1 MHLNYR
7 SFSNQSLL
15 LFFSLLFLN
24 TAIGLSQGKEIE
36 KEKEKD
42 TSNIAPMIYFGW
54 AQRTTPKSLEPYYK
68 ELKTAEYGVQ
78 RFSIID
84 QLLDFHIRKTNTDSV
99 VHYANLYLKEV
110 NNWSQTP
117 KIKERFSSKANYYLG
132 KGNIMNGL
140 YDNAVKWFL
149 QGLQEAEETN
159 YTEFKYK
166 HKLGLAQSYIS
177 QGNIDKAIG
186 LLEKSLS
193 EFTPEFPS
201 LKTQN
206 YILLGKAYRFN
217 NDYIQAQN
225 YYDKASKVSNTLD
238 DEETLLTIRLEIAKL
253 KEAQNDF
260 KGAFPEYETTRNE
273 AKEKGFDAIY
283 FEGSLLIARL
293 FYKQGFYDIA
303 VLGLSTAYI
312 NAIDSDNLQF
322 QRESLIIQ
330 SRCFQEQ
337 NDYENAYASMTQLF
351 RVIGE
356 INERQQK
363 AIIKELEVQY
373 ETLEKEKEINTLEED
388 KLLKEAELSRQK
400 TIKNAFLIGFLVILI
415 PIIALLF
422 VYYQKLQ
429 TQSELSK
436 KQEEINTQK
445 VKSLIQEQE
454 LNLIKAAVEGQ
465 DEERKRIAQELHDSI
480 GGNLAGIKLQLS
492 SLAKDSDAL
501 KTINT
506 QIDETYQ
513 LVRDISHTLI
523 PKKFKQNAF
532 TDLVQEFANSISRTN
547 TIQVAFHP
555 HPKENINKID
565 EKIQVELF
573 KILQELMTNTQK
585 HAKAKNVDIHLNLIG
600 DELSL
605 LFEDNGKGFNTLEK
619 ETGIGLKNITSRIKK
634 LKGTLHIDSSE
645 NRGTVIAIEI
655 PDLKKTVHEL

>member
-1 MHLNYR
+1 MHLQN
-7 SFSNQSLL
+7 FSYTQKTYL
-15 LFFSLLFLN
+15 LFIYVYFLFS
-24 TAIGLSQGKEIE
+24 AIGLSQGKE
-36 KEKEKD
+36 KD
-42 TSNIAPMIYFGW
+42 SSNTAPMVYFGW
-54 AQRTTPKSLEPYYK
+54 SQRTTPKSLEPYYK

-84 QLLDFHIRKTNTDSV
+84 QLLEYHIRKTNTDSV

-110 NNWSQTP
+110 NNWSQTE
-117 KIKERFSSKANYYLG
+117 KIKKRYSSKANYYLG
-132 KGNIMNGL
+132 KGNLMNGL
-140 YDNAVKWFL
+140 YDNAIKWFL
-149 QGLQEAEETN
+149 EGLKEAEETN
-159 YTEFKYK
+159 FTEFKYK
-166 HKLGLAQSYIS
+166 HKLGLSKSYIS
-177 QGNIDKAIG
+177 QGNTDKAIG
-186 LLEKSLS
+186 ILEKSLS
-193 EFTPEFPS
+193 EFAPEHPS

-217 NDYIQAQN
+217 ENYEQAN
-225 YYDKASKVSNTLD
+225 VYCNEAVKLSKSLD
-238 DEETLLTIRLEIAKL
+238 DEEVLLTIRLEIAKL
-253 KEAQNDF
+253 KEAQGDF
-260 KGAFPEYETTRNE
+260 DGAFPEYEKTRNE

-283 FEGSLLIARL
+283 FEGSLLVARL
-293 FYKQGFYDIA
+293 YYKQGFYDIA
-303 VLGLSTAYI
+303 VLGLTTAYI

-322 QRESLIIQ
+322 QRESLILQ
-330 SRCFQEQ
+330 SRSFQQ
-337 NDYENAYASMTQLF
+337 QGDFENAYASMTQLF
-351 RVIGE
+351 RVINE
-356 INERQQK
+356 INTKQQQ

-373 ETLEKEKEINTLEED
+373 ETLEKEKEINSLEED
-388 KLLKEAELSRQK
+388 KLLKEAQLSRQK
-400 TIKNAFLIGFLVILI
+400 TIKNAFLIGFLIILI

-454 LNLIKAAVEGQ
+454 LNLIKASIEGQ

-492 SLAKDSDAL
+492 SLAKGSEAL
-501 KTINT
+501 KTINN

-523 PKKFKQNAF
+523 PKKFQQNAF
-532 TDLVQEFANSISRTN
+532 TDLVQQFANSISKTN
-547 TIQVAFHP
+547 AVQVAFYP
-555 HPKENINKID
+555 HPKETINNID

-573 KILQELMTNTQK
+573 KILQELMTNTLK

-605 LFEDNGKGFNTLEK
+605 LFEDNGIGFNTLEK
-619 ETGIGLKNITSRIKK
+619 ETGIGLKNITSRIQK

>member
-1 MHLNYR
+1 MHLQN
-7 SFSNQSLL
+7 FSYTQKTYL
-15 LFFSLLFLN
+15 LFIYVYFLFS
-24 TAIGLSQGKEIE
+24 AIGLSQGKE
-36 KEKEKD
+36 KD
-42 TSNIAPMIYFGW
+42 SSNTAPMVYFGW
-54 AQRTTPKSLEPYYK
+54 SQRTTPKSLEPYYK

-84 QLLDFHIRKTNTDSV
+84 QLLEYHIRKTNTDSV

-110 NNWSQTP
+110 NNWSQTE
-117 KIKERFSSKANYYLG
+117 KIKKRYSSKANYYLG
-132 KGNIMNGL
+132 KGNLMNGL
-140 YDNAVKWFL
+140 YDNAIKWFL
-149 QGLQEAEETN
+149 EGLKEAEETN
-159 YTEFKYK
+159 FTEFKYK
-166 HKLGLAQSYIS
+166 HKLGLSKSYIS
-177 QGNIDKAIG
+177 QGNTDKAIG
-186 LLEKSLS
+186 ILEKSLS
-193 EFTPEFPS
+193 EFAPEHPS

-217 NDYIQAQN
+217 ENYEQAN
-225 YYDKASKVSNTLD
+225 MYYNEAVKLSKSLD
-238 DEETLLTIRLEIAKL
+238 DEEVLLTIRLEIAKL
-253 KEAQNDF
+253 KEAQGDF
-260 KGAFPEYETTRNE
+260 DGAFPEYEKTRNE

-283 FEGSLLIARL
+283 FEGSLLVARL
-293 FYKQGFYDIA
+293 YYKQGFYDIA

-322 QRESLIIQ
+322 QRESLILQ
-330 SRCFQEQ
+330 SRSFQQ
-337 NDYENAYASMTQLF
+337 QGDFENAYASMTQLF
-351 RVIGE
+351 RVINE
-356 INERQQK
+356 INTKQQQ

-373 ETLEKEKEINTLEED
+373 ETLEKEKEINSLEED
-388 KLLKEAELSRQK
+388 KLLKEAQLSRQK
-400 TIKNAFLIGFLVILI
+400 TIKNAFLIGFLIILI

-454 LNLIKAAVEGQ
+454 LNLIKASIEGQ

-492 SLAKDSDAL
+492 SLAKGSEAL
-501 KTINT
+501 KTINN

-523 PKKFKQNAF
+523 PKKFQQNAF
-532 TDLVQEFANSISRTN
+532 TDLVQQFANSISKTN
-547 TIQVAFHP
+547 AVQVAFYP
-555 HPKENINKID
+555 HPKETINNID

-573 KILQELMTNTQK
+573 KILQELMTNTLK

-605 LFEDNGKGFNTLEK
+605 LFEDNGIGFNTLEK
-619 ETGIGLKNITSRIKK
+619 ETGIGLKNITSRIQK

>member
-1 MHLNYR
+1 MHKFQNRLFQL
-7 SFSNQSLL
+7 FSVLIFCIL
-15 LFFSLLFLN
+15 C
-24 TAIGLSQGKEIE
+24 AGLSPISAQQT
-36 KEKEKD
+36 EKD
-42 TSNIAPMIYFGW
+42 SLNLQPKIYFGW
-54 AQRTTPKSLEPYYK
+54 SKRLNSKSLDPFFK
-68 ELKTAEYGVQ
+68 ELKTAAYGAQ
-78 RFSIID
+78 RFSILD
-84 QLLDFHIRKTNTDSV
+84 QLIDYHIKKSNTDSV
-99 VHYANLYLKEV
+99 VQYANLYLKEV
-110 NNWSQTP
+110 NNWSQTS
-117 KIKERFSSKANYYLG
+117 KIKKRYASKAHYYLG
-132 KGNIMNGL
+132 TGNVLNGL
-140 YDNAVKWFL
+140 YDNAVKWYL
-149 QGLQEAEETN
+149 QGLQEAEETK
-159 YTEFKYK
+159 YTELEYNN
-166 HKLGLAQSYIS
+166 KLGLAKSYIY
-177 QGNIDKAIG
+177 QGNTDKAIR
-186 LLEKSLS
+186 LLEESLS
-193 EFTPEFPS
+193 EFAPEYPS

-217 NDYIQAQN
+217 QN
-225 YYDKASKVSNTLD
+225 YDNAEHYYNEATKISKTLD
-238 DEETLLTIRLEIAKL
+238 DEEMQLTIRLEMAKL
-253 KEAQNDF
+253 KEANNDF
-260 KGAFPEYETTRNE
+260 EAAFSEYEITRNE
-273 AKEKGFDAIY
+273 AKAKEFDAIY
-283 FEGSLLIARL
+283 FEGSLLLARL
-293 FYKQGFYDIA
+293 YYKQGYYDIA

-312 NAIDSDNLQF
+312 NALDSDNLQF
-322 QRESLIIQ
+322 QRESLILQ
-330 SRCFQEQ
+330 SRCFQQKKEF
-337 NDYENAYASMTQLF
+337 ENAYAAMTQLF

-356 INERQQK
+356 INTKQQQ

-373 ETLEKEKEINTLEED
+373 ETLEKEKEINSLEED
-388 KLLKEAELSRQK
+388 KLLKEAELDRQK
-400 TIKNAFLIGFLVILI
+400 TIKNAFLIGFLIILI

-422 VYYQKLQ
+422 VYYQKIQ

-454 LNLIKAAVEGQ
+454 LNLIKAAIEGQ

-501 KTINT
+501 KTINN

-532 TDLVQEFANSISRTN
+532 TDLVQEFAKSISNTS

-555 HPKENINKID
+555 HPKKNINKID

-573 KILQELMTNTQK
+573 KILQELMTNTLK
-585 HAKAKNVDIHLNLIG
+585 HAHAKNVDIHLNLIG

-619 ETGIGLKNITSRIKK
+619 ETGIGLKNITSRIQK
-634 LKGTLHIDSSE
+634 LKGTLHIDSSK

>member
-1 MHLNYR
+1 MHLQN
-7 SFSNQSLL
+7 FSYTQKTYL
-15 LFFSLLFLN
+15 LFIYVYFLFS
-24 TAIGLSQGKEIE
+24 AIGLSQGKE
-36 KEKEKD
+36 KD
-42 TSNIAPMIYFGW
+42 SSNIAPMVYFGW
-54 AQRTTPKSLEPYYK
+54 SQRTTPKSLEPYYK

-84 QLLDFHIRKTNTDSV
+84 QLLEYHIRKTNTDSV

-110 NNWSQTP
+110 NNWSQTE
-117 KIKERFSSKANYYLG
+117 KIKKRYSSKANYYLG
-132 KGNIMNGL
+132 KGNLMNGL
-140 YDNAVKWFL
+140 YDNAIKWFL
-149 QGLQEAEETN
+149 EGLKEAEETKF
-159 YTEFKYK
+159 TEFKYK
-166 HKLGLAQSYIS
+166 HKLGLSKSYIS
-177 QGNIDKAIG
+177 QGNTDKAIDI
-186 LLEKSLS
+186 LEKSLS
-193 EFTPEFPS
+193 EFAPEHPS

-217 NDYIQAQN
+217 ENYEQAN
-225 YYDKASKVSNTLD
+225 MYYNEAVKLSKSLD
-238 DEETLLTIRLEIAKL
+238 DEEVLLTIRLEIAKL
-253 KEAQNDF
+253 KEAQGDF
-260 KGAFPEYETTRNE
+260 DGAFPEYEKTRNE

-283 FEGSLLIARL
+283 FEGSLLVARL
-293 FYKQGFYDIA
+293 YYKQGFYDIA

-322 QRESLIIQ
+322 QRESLILQ
-330 SRCFQEQ
+330 SRSFQQ
-337 NDYENAYASMTQLF
+337 QGDFENAYASMTQLF
-351 RVIGE
+351 RVINE
-356 INERQQK
+356 INTKQQQ

-373 ETLEKEKEINTLEED
+373 ETLEKEKEINSLEED
-388 KLLKEAELSRQK
+388 KLLKEAQLSRQK
-400 TIKNAFLIGFLVILI
+400 TIKNAFLIGFLIILI

-454 LNLIKAAVEGQ
+454 LNLIKASIEGQ

-492 SLAKDSDAL
+492 SLAKGSEAL
-501 KTINT
+501 KTINN

-523 PKKFKQNAF
+523 PKKFQQNAF
-532 TDLVQEFANSISRTN
+532 TDLVQQFANSISKTN
-547 TIQVAFHP
+547 AVQVAFYP
-555 HPKENINKID
+555 HPKETINKID

-573 KILQELMTNTQK
+573 KILQELMTNTLK

-605 LFEDNGKGFNTLEK
+605 LFEDNGIGFNTLEK
-619 ETGIGLKNITSRIKK
+619 ETGIGLKNITSRIQK

>member
-1 MHLNYR
+1 MHLQN
-7 SFSNQSLL
+7 FSYTQKTYL
-15 LFFSLLFLN
+15 LFIYVYFLFS
-24 TAIGLSQGKEIE
+24 AIGLSQGKE
-36 KEKEKD
+36 KD
-42 TSNIAPMIYFGW
+42 SSNIAPMVYFGW
-54 AQRTTPKSLEPYYK
+54 SQRTTPKSLEPYYK

-84 QLLDFHIRKTNTDSV
+84 QLLEYHIRKTNTDSV

-110 NNWSQTP
+110 NNWSQTE
-117 KIKERFSSKANYYLG
+117 KIKKRYSSKANYYLG
-132 KGNIMNGL
+132 KGNLMNGL
-140 YDNAVKWFL
+140 YDNAIKWFL
-149 QGLQEAEETN
+149 EGLKEAEETN
-159 YTEFKYK
+159 FTEFKYK
-166 HKLGLAQSYIS
+166 HKLGLSKSYIS
-177 QGNIDKAIG
+177 QGNTDKAIG
-186 LLEKSLS
+186 ILEKSLS
-193 EFTPEFPS
+193 EFAPEHPS

-217 NDYIQAQN
+217 ENYEQAN
-225 YYDKASKVSNTLD
+225 VYYNEAVKLSKSLD
-238 DEETLLTIRLEIAKL
+238 DEEVLLTIRLEIAKL
-253 KEAQNDF
+253 KEAQGDF
-260 KGAFPEYETTRNE
+260 DGAFPEYEKTRNE

-283 FEGSLLIARL
+283 FEGSLLVARL
-293 FYKQGFYDIA
+293 YYKQGFYDIA

-322 QRESLIIQ
+322 QRESLILQ
-330 SRCFQEQ
+330 SRSFQQ
-337 NDYENAYASMTQLF
+337 QGDFENAYASMTQLF
-351 RVIGE
+351 RVINE
-356 INERQQK
+356 INTKQQQ

-373 ETLEKEKEINTLEED
+373 ETLEKEKEINSLEED
-388 KLLKEAELSRQK
+388 KLLKEAQLSRQK
-400 TIKNAFLIGFLVILI
+400 TIKNAFLIGFLIILI

-454 LNLIKAAVEGQ
+454 LNLIKASIEGQ

-492 SLAKDSDAL
+492 SLAKGSEAL
-501 KTINT
+501 KTINN

-523 PKKFKQNAF
+523 PKKFQQNAF
-532 TDLVQEFANSISRTN
+532 TDLVQQFANSISKTN
-547 TIQVAFHP
+547 AVQVAFYP
-555 HPKENINKID
+555 HPKETINNID

-573 KILQELMTNTQK
+573 KILQELMTNTLK

-605 LFEDNGKGFNTLEK
+605 LFEDNGIGFNTLEK
-619 ETGIGLKNITSRIKK
+619 ETGIGLKNITSRIQK

>member
-1 MHLNYR
+1 MHLQN
-7 SFSNQSLL
+7 FSYTQKTYL
-15 LFFSLLFLN
+15 LFIHVFFLFS
-24 TAIGLSQGKEIE
+24 AIGLSQGKE
-36 KEKEKD
+36 KD
-42 TSNIAPMIYFGW
+42 SSNVAPMVYFGW

-84 QLLDFHIRKTNTDSV
+84 QLLEYHIRKTNTDSV

-110 NNWSQTP
+110 NNWSQAE
-117 KIKERFSSKANYYLG
+117 KIKKRYASKANYYLG
-132 KGNIMNGL
+132 KGNLMNGL
-140 YDNAVKWFL
+140 YDNAIKWFL
-149 QGLQEAEETN
+149 EGLKEAEETN
-159 YTEFKYK
+159 FTEFKYK
-166 HKLGLAQSYIS
+166 HKLGLSKSYIS
-177 QGNIDKAIG
+177 QGNTDKAIG
-186 LLEKSLS
+186 ILEKSLS
-193 EFTPEFPS
+193 EFAPEHPS

-217 NDYIQAQN
+217 ENYEQAN
-225 YYDKASKVSNTLD
+225 VYYNEAVKLSKSLD
-238 DEETLLTIRLEIAKL
+238 DEEVLLTIRLEIAKL
-253 KEAQNDF
+253 KEAQGDF
-260 KGAFPEYETTRNE
+260 DGAFPEYEKTRNE

-312 NAIDSDNLQF
+312 NAIDSENLQF
-322 QRESLIIQ
+322 QRESLILQ
-330 SRCFQEQ
+330 SRSFQQ
-337 NDYENAYASMTQLF
+337 QGDFENAYASMTQLF
-351 RVIGE
+351 RVINE
-356 INERQQK
+356 INTKQQQ

-373 ETLEKEKEINTLEED
+373 ETLEKEKEINSLEED
-388 KLLKEAELSRQK
+388 KLLKEAQLSRQK
-400 TIKNAFLIGFLVILI
+400 TIKNAFLIGFLIILI

-454 LNLIKAAVEGQ
+454 LNLIKASIEGQ

-492 SLAKDSDAL
+492 SLAKGSEAL
-501 KTINT
+501 KTINN

-523 PKKFKQNAF
+523 PKKFQQNAF
-532 TDLVQEFANSISRTN
+532 TDLVQQFANSISKTN
-547 TIQVAFHP
+547 AVQVAFYP
-555 HPKENINKID
+555 HPKETINKID

-573 KILQELMTNTQK
+573 KILQELMTNTLK

-605 LFEDNGKGFNTLEK
+605 LFEDNGIGFNTLEK
-619 ETGIGLKNITSRIKK
+619 ETGIGLKNITSRIQK

>member
-1 MHLNYR
+1 MYLQN
-7 SFSNQSLL
+7 FSYTQKTYL
-15 LFFSLLFLN
+15 LFIYVYFLFS
-24 TAIGLSQGKEIE
+24 AIGLSQGKE
-36 KEKEKD
+36 KD
-42 TSNIAPMIYFGW
+42 SSNIAPMVYFGW
-54 AQRTTPKSLEPYYK
+54 SQRTTPKSLEPYYK

-84 QLLDFHIRKTNTDSV
+84 QLLEYHIRKTNTDSV

-110 NNWSQTP
+110 NNWSQTE
-117 KIKERFSSKANYYLG
+117 KIKKRYSSKANYYLG
-132 KGNIMNGL
+132 KGNLMNGL
-140 YDNAVKWFL
+140 YDNAIKWFL
-149 QGLQEAEETN
+149 EGLKEAEETN
-159 YTEFKYK
+159 FTEFKYK
-166 HKLGLAQSYIS
+166 HKLGLSKSYIS
-177 QGNIDKAIG
+177 QGNTDKAIG
-186 LLEKSLS
+186 ILEKSLS
-193 EFTPEFPS
+193 EFAPEHPS

-217 NDYIQAQN
+217 ENYEQAN
-225 YYDKASKVSNTLD
+225 MYYNEAVKLSKSLD
-238 DEETLLTIRLEIAKL
+238 DEEVLLTIRLEIAKL
-253 KEAQNDF
+253 KEAQGDF
-260 KGAFPEYETTRNE
+260 DGAFPEYEKTRNE

-283 FEGSLLIARL
+283 FEGSLLVARL
-293 FYKQGFYDIA
+293 YYKQGFYDIA

-322 QRESLIIQ
+322 QRESLILQ
-330 SRCFQEQ
+330 SRSFQQ
-337 NDYENAYASMTQLF
+337 QGDFENAYASMTQLF
-351 RVIGE
+351 RVINE
-356 INERQQK
+356 INTKQQQ

-373 ETLEKEKEINTLEED
+373 ETLEKEKEINSLEED
-388 KLLKEAELSRQK
+388 KLLKEAQLSRQK
-400 TIKNAFLIGFLVILI
+400 TIKNAFLIGFLIILI

-454 LNLIKAAVEGQ
+454 LNLIKASIEGQ

-492 SLAKDSDAL
+492 SLAKGSEAL
-501 KTINT
+501 KTINN

-523 PKKFKQNAF
+523 PKKFQQNAF
-532 TDLVQEFANSISRTN
+532 TDLVQQFANSISKTN
-547 TIQVAFHP
+547 AVQVAFYP
-555 HPKENINKID
+555 HPKETINNID

-573 KILQELMTNTQK
+573 KILQELMTNTLK

-605 LFEDNGKGFNTLEK
+605 LFEDNGIGFNTLEK
-619 ETGIGLKNITSRIKK
+619 ETGIGLKNITSRIQK

>member
-1 MHLNYR
+1 MHLQN
-7 SFSNQSLL
+7 FSYTQKTYL
-15 LFFSLLFLN
+15 LFIYVYFLFS
-24 TAIGLSQGKEIE
+24 AIGLSQGKE
-36 KEKEKD
+36 KD
-42 TSNIAPMIYFGW
+42 SSNIAPMVYFGW
-54 AQRTTPKSLEPYYK
+54 SQRTTPKSLEPYYK

-84 QLLDFHIRKTNTDSV
+84 QLLEYHIRKTNTDSV

-110 NNWSQTP
+110 NNWSQTE
-117 KIKERFSSKANYYLG
+117 KIKKRYSSKANYYLG
-132 KGNIMNGL
+132 KGNLMNGL
-140 YDNAVKWFL
+140 YDNAIKWFL
-149 QGLQEAEETN
+149 EGLKEAEETN
-159 YTEFKYK
+159 FTEFKYK
-166 HKLGLAQSYIS
+166 HKLGLSKSYIS
-177 QGNIDKAIG
+177 QGNTDKAIDI
-186 LLEKSLS
+186 LEKSLS
-193 EFTPEFPS
+193 EFAPEHPS

-217 NDYIQAQN
+217 ENYEQAN
-225 YYDKASKVSNTLD
+225 MYYNEAVKLSKSLD
-238 DEETLLTIRLEIAKL
+238 DEEVLLTIRLEIAKL
-253 KEAQNDF
+253 KEAQGDF
-260 KGAFPEYETTRNE
+260 DGAFPEYEKTRNE

-283 FEGSLLIARL
+283 FEGSLLVARL
-293 FYKQGFYDIA
+293 YYKQGFYDIA

-322 QRESLIIQ
+322 QRESLILQ
-330 SRCFQEQ
+330 SRSFQQ
-337 NDYENAYASMTQLF
+337 QGDFENAYASMTQLF
-351 RVIGE
+351 RVINE
-356 INERQQK
+356 INTKQQQ

-373 ETLEKEKEINTLEED
+373 ETLEKEKEINSLEED
-388 KLLKEAELSRQK
+388 KLLKEAQLSRQK
-400 TIKNAFLIGFLVILI
+400 TIKNAFLIGFLIILI

-454 LNLIKAAVEGQ
+454 LNLIKASIEGQ

-492 SLAKDSDAL
+492 SLAKGSEAL
-501 KTINT
+501 KTINN

-523 PKKFKQNAF
+523 PKKFQQNAF
-532 TDLVQEFANSISRTN
+532 TDLVQQFANSISKTN
-547 TIQVAFHP
+547 AVQVAFYP
-555 HPKENINKID
+555 HPKETINNID

-573 KILQELMTNTQK
+573 KILQELMTNTLK

-605 LFEDNGKGFNTLEK
+605 LFEDNGIGFNTLEK
-619 ETGIGLKNITSRIKK
+619 ETGIGLKNITSRIQK

>member
-1 MHLNYR
+1 MHLQN
-7 SFSNQSLL
+7 FSYTQKTYL
-15 LFFSLLFLN
+15 LFIYVYFLFS
-24 TAIGLSQGKEIE
+24 AIGLSQGKE
-36 KEKEKD
+36 KD
-42 TSNIAPMIYFGW
+42 SSNIAPMVYFGW
-54 AQRTTPKSLEPYYK
+54 SQRTTPKSLEPYYK

-84 QLLDFHIRKTNTDSV
+84 QLLEYHIRKTNTDSV

-110 NNWSQTP
+110 NNWSQTE
-117 KIKERFSSKANYYLG
+117 KIKKRYSSKANYYLG
-132 KGNIMNGL
+132 KGNLMNGL
-140 YDNAVKWFL
+140 YDNAIKWFL
-149 QGLQEAEETN
+149 EGLKEAEETN
-159 YTEFKYK
+159 FTEFKYK
-166 HKLGLAQSYIS
+166 HKLGLSKSYIS
-177 QGNIDKAIG
+177 QGNTDKAIDI
-186 LLEKSLS
+186 LEKSLS
-193 EFTPEFPS
+193 EFAPEHPS

-217 NDYIQAQN
+217 ENYEQAN
-225 YYDKASKVSNTLD
+225 VYYNEAVKLSKSLD
-238 DEETLLTIRLEIAKL
+238 DEEVLLTIRLEIAKL
-253 KEAQNDF
+253 KEAQGDF
-260 KGAFPEYETTRNE
+260 DGAFPEYEKTRNE

-283 FEGSLLIARL
+283 FEGSLLVARL
-293 FYKQGFYDIA
+293 YYKQGFYDIA

-322 QRESLIIQ
+322 QRESLILQ
-330 SRCFQEQ
+330 SRSFQQ
-337 NDYENAYASMTQLF
+337 QGDFENAYASMTQLF
-351 RVIGE
+351 RVINE
-356 INERQQK
+356 INTKQQQ

-373 ETLEKEKEINTLEED
+373 ETLEKEKEINSLEED
-388 KLLKEAELSRQK
+388 KLLKEAQLSRQK
-400 TIKNAFLIGFLVILI
+400 TIKNAFLIGFLIILI

-436 KQEEINTQK
+436 KQEEINIQK

-454 LNLIKAAVEGQ
+454 LNLIKASIEGQ

-492 SLAKDSDAL
+492 SLAKGSEAL
-501 KTINT
+501 KTINN

-523 PKKFKQNAF
+523 PKKFQQNAF
-532 TDLVQEFANSISRTN
+532 TDLVQQFANSISKTN
-547 TIQVAFHP
+547 AVQVAFYP
-555 HPKENINKID
+555 HPKETINNID

-573 KILQELMTNTQK
+573 KILQELMTNTLK

-605 LFEDNGKGFNTLEK
+605 LFEDNGIGFNTLEK
-619 ETGIGLKNITSRIKK
+619 ETGIGLKNITSRIQK

>member
-1 MHLNYR
+1 MYLQN
-7 SFSNQSLL
+7 FSYTQKTYL
-15 LFFSLLFLN
+15 LFIYVYFLFS
-24 TAIGLSQGKEIE
+24 AIGLSQGKE
-36 KEKEKD
+36 KD
-42 TSNIAPMIYFGW
+42 SSNIAPMVYFGW
-54 AQRTTPKSLEPYYK
+54 SQRTTPKSLEPYYK

-84 QLLDFHIRKTNTDSV
+84 QLLEYHIRKTNTDSV

-110 NNWSQTP
+110 NNWSQTE
-117 KIKERFSSKANYYLG
+117 KIKKRYSSKANYYLG
-132 KGNIMNGL
+132 KGNLMNGL
-140 YDNAVKWFL
+140 YDNAIKWFL
-149 QGLQEAEETN
+149 EGLKEAEETN
-159 YTEFKYK
+159 FTEFKYK
-166 HKLGLAQSYIS
+166 HKLGLSKSYIS
-177 QGNIDKAIG
+177 QGNTDKAIG
-186 LLEKSLS
+186 ILEKSLS
-193 EFTPEFPS
+193 EFAPEHPS

-217 NDYIQAQN
+217 ENYEQAN
-225 YYDKASKVSNTLD
+225 VYYNEAVKLSKSLD
-238 DEETLLTIRLEIAKL
+238 DEEVLLTIRLEIAKL
-253 KEAQNDF
+253 KEAQGDF
-260 KGAFPEYETTRNE
+260 DGAFPEYEKTRNE

-283 FEGSLLIARL
+283 FEGSLLVARL
-293 FYKQGFYDIA
+293 YYKQGFYDIA

-322 QRESLIIQ
+322 QRESLILQ
-330 SRCFQEQ
+330 SRSFQQ
-337 NDYENAYASMTQLF
+337 QGDFENAYASMTQLF
-351 RVIGE
+351 RVINE
-356 INERQQK
+356 INTKQQQ

-373 ETLEKEKEINTLEED
+373 ETLEKEKEINSLEED
-388 KLLKEAELSRQK
+388 KLLKEAQLSRQK
-400 TIKNAFLIGFLVILI
+400 TIKNAFLIGFLIILI

-454 LNLIKAAVEGQ
+454 LNLIKASIEGQ

-492 SLAKDSDAL
+492 SLAKGSEAL
-501 KTINT
+501 KAINN

-523 PKKFKQNAF
+523 PKKFQQNAF
-532 TDLVQEFANSISRTN
+532 TDLVQQFANSISKTN
-547 TIQVAFHP
+547 AVQVAFYP
-555 HPKENINKID
+555 HPKETINNID

-573 KILQELMTNTQK
+573 KILQELMTNTLK

-605 LFEDNGKGFNTLEK
+605 LFEDNGIGFNTLEK
-619 ETGIGLKNITSRIKK
+619 ETGIGLKNITSRIQK